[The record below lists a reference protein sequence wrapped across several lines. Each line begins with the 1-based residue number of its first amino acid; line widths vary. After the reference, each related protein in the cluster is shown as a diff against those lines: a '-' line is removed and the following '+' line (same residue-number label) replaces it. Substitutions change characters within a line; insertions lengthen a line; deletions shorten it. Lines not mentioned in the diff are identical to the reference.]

1 MYTFKYEDEDVT
13 VEVKTK
19 HTGVML
25 DDLLS
30 TFEDFLRA
38 SGFNWI
44 DSIQHVVDEKEEV
57 SPTQIM
63 QKSFDFETGEKNISI
78 SARGN
83 EAE

>member
-30 TFEDFLRA
+30 AFEDFLRA

-44 DSIQHVVDEKEEV
+44 DSIEHVEETK
-57 SPTQIM
+57 SPQM
-63 QKSFDFETGEKNISI
+63 SI
-78 SARGN
+78 HFTNEEQMVSARGN

>member
-1 MYTFKYEDEDVT
+1 MYSFKYEDDNVV

-19 HTGVML
+19 EKVVTL
-25 DDLLS
+25 DELIG

-38 SGFNWI
+38 TGFSWI
-44 DSIQHVVDEKEEV
+44 GSIEHIKDNEGTQMSIHFTNEEQ
-57 SPTQIM
+57 TL
-63 QKSFDFETGEKNISI
+63 